1 MTRRLAG
8 PAPQAP
14 FRSLL
19 RRWFKSRPTRRP
31 RVNPRHAGYVRLN
44 RNVLCALGASLAVSA
59 AAAQALGAERDHLNA
74 TYVLAVDYAVYFS
87 VFGIMQYLDNRRR
100 YALPGG
106 GTDAAALRSDLLKMV
121 SSLGVAEVVY
131 TAVRWMLHYN
141 LLAAAGLE
149 PYEASVASQA
159 AATAVYLA
167 VLNLGVRLT
176 RLYGGAGRAGGGG
189 GGAGRREGGANG

>member
-1 MTRRLAG
+1 M
-8 PAPQAP
+8 
-14 FRSLL
+14 
-19 RRWFKSRPTRRP
+19 
-31 RVNPRHAGYVRLN
+31 NPRYAGYVRLN

-106 GTDAAALRSDLLKMV
+106 GTDTAALRSDLLKMV

-131 TAVRWMLHYN
+131 TAVRWLIHYN
-141 LLAAAGLE
+141 LLAAAGYE
-149 PYEASVASQA
+149 PYEASIASQA
-159 AATAVYLA
+159 AATAVYLV

-176 RLYGGAGRAGGGG
+176 RLYGGSAGPGAAGGAAAAA
-189 GGAGRREGGANG
+189 GAAGSGSGREDGAHA